1 MALKRNSK
9 NRLSPMNSWPKIHGK
24 TKRLILFANVQSA
37 STSSFS
43 YLLLPLICSERAWA
57 YAMQLKSKFCLVSI
71 IWRSCHLAAES
82 NTETRKK
89 FHLLNRLRK
98 AVKHAEQLET
108 LCNQQK
114 TCDAR
119 TKLEVQV
126 RNSPLNARLSSW
138 AFQAYTAVMN
148 GHLKF
153 ELQAWNDALQF
164 YIRAQ

>member
-1 MALKRNSK
+1 
-9 NRLSPMNSWPKIHGK
+9 
-24 TKRLILFANVQSA
+24 
-37 STSSFS
+37 
-43 YLLLPLICSERAWA
+43 
-57 YAMQLKSKFCLVSI
+57 
-71 IWRSCHLAAES
+71 
-82 NTETRKK
+82 
-89 FHLLNRLRK
+89 
-98 AVKHAEQLET
+98 VKHAEQLEA

-126 RNSPLNARLSSW
+126 RMYIQHFLSSFSS
-138 AFQAYTAVMN
+138 FQAYTAVMN